1 MRILLSL
8 AAVFFLGSSAF
19 ATTVKDFVGTW
30 AGTRVKTYK
39 GTVSKYLEVDS
50 YRSTGDGGLV
60 MRSTIHMPQGVAHI
74 FYQFFKDGS
83 VEETG
88 VLKGELYG
96 SYSGWWSLNNGM
108 LIVSL
113 QTDGGGTY
121 RYGTMK
127 VRLAGNALA
136 LTNSWSDGVQVAAH
150 LVKR

>member
-74 FYQFFKDGS
+74 VYEFFKNGS
-83 VEETG
+83 VEQTG

-96 SYSGWWSLNNGM
+96 SYSGSWRLNENT
-108 LIVSL
+108 LIVYLYS
-113 QTDGGGTY
+113 DGGGTR
-121 RYGTMK
+121 RYGTIK
-127 VRLAGNALA
+127 VRLVGNALA